1 MNRLLLS
8 LLLLLAVR
16 SISNAQ
22 GIDAMLKAVEKDM
35 VYPVMKSHPF
45 MGVLPVLDPALQFDP
60 KQRHKVAIDLTM
72 PYQDSSKASF
82 GITEIGR
89 TFNLHVV
96 NGAPKENIEMVVIV
110 HGPAIRTFLTDELY
124 SKRNGIANP
133 NIPILQEL
141 SRNGVKFYVCGQSL
155 AILKMKRESFIPE
168 LQVSLSAKTAITEF
182 QAKGYS
188 FLYFQPD

>member
-1 MNRLLLS
+1 MKTRIVCILLVLS
-8 LLLLLAVR
+8 GIPFLLAQSVDER
-16 SISNAQ
+16 
-22 GIDAMLKAVEKDM
+22 LKAVEKDM

-45 MGVLPVLDPALQFDP
+45 MGVLPVSEPVLQFDP

-124 SKRNGIANP
+124 SKRNGIPNP
-133 NIPILQEL
+133 NIPVIQEL
-141 SRNGVKFYVCGQSL
+141 SRNGVKYYVCGQSL
-155 AILKMKRESFIPE
+155 AILKMKKESFIPE